1 MANAIANLEF
11 GYDGSDFKRTY
22 TIEMADSIAANDRN
36 NFVRSAVQA
45 INASLSAGTSGG
57 LDDFFVAE
65 DFDGTNGKFNG
76 IIYAAVTVDTDT
88 VVYPAAQGGN

>member
-1 MANAIANLEF
+1 MATANLEF
-11 GYDGSDFKRTY
+11 GYAGSDFKRTY
-22 TIEMADSIAANDRN
+22 AIDIADSIAANNRN

-76 IIYAAVTVDTDT
+76 IIYADVTVDDETI
-88 VVYPAAQGGN
+88 VYPAQGGN

>member
-1 MANAIANLEF
+1 MAKAIANLEF

-22 TIEMADSIAANDRN
+22 ALELNDSIAAADRN

-45 INASLSAGTSGG
+45 VNASLSAGTSGG

-76 IIYAAVTVDTDT
+76 IIYADVTVDTDT
-88 VVYPAAQGGN
+88 VVYPANGGN